1 MLKLETDS
9 CYAYALLSPRCVSGG
24 VIMTQASSLRKLTL
38 HLDAAHLTGDD
49 FAIFV
54 SSDAST

>member
-1 MLKLETDS
+1 VLKLETHN
-9 CYAYALLSPRCVSGG
+9 CYAYALLSPRVSGG

-38 HLDAAHLTGDD
+38 HLDTAHLTGDD
-49 FAIFV
+49 FAVFV